1 MSDRLTPRQR
11 RALHDLPPAPAAD
24 TSTADKIAALESEL
38 ALLEPYAST
47 KGLARLKARIDAL
60 RLAIA
65 KLRGLPLD
73 D

>member
-1 MSDRLTPRQR
+1 MRPTPRAM
-11 RALHDLPPAPAAD
+11 RALRDLPPHPAPE
-24 TSTADKIAALESEL
+24 TSSADKIAALESEL